1 MAHQG
6 RLTKVMFALMTAM
19 TVGSVVLLSLE
30 GKPIKP
36 MAFSLASERQSP
48 LSSVHSVL
56 GTQVGLDI
64 ARWQRIEITYRA
76 NAGQLSSEQGL
87 TGSLA
92 LAYHFVISDGSGGQ
106 DGEIFVS
113 HRWTKQLACVDPLQL
128 PGGDNTIEICLIGD
142 PGNPQCSPTQA
153 RRLERLARSLMRHC
167 SNDLEILWN

>member
-1 MAHQG
+1 MAQQG

-48 LSSVHSVL
+48 LSSVHTVL
-56 GTQVGLDI
+56 GTEAGLDV
-64 ARWQRIEITYRA
+64 ARWRHIEISYRA

-87 TGSLA
+87 SGSLA
-92 LAYHFVISDGSGGQ
+92 LNYHFVISDGSGGQ
-106 DGEIFVS
+106 DGEIFAS
-113 HRWTKQLACVDPLQL
+113 HRWTKQMPCLSPSGLVSGED
-128 PGGDNTIEICLIGD
+128 TIEICLMGD
-142 PGNPQCSPTQA
+142 PANPQCSPTQA

-167 SNDLEILWN
+167 SHDLQIAWN